1 MVNRHILAVFSEK
14 KLYIDKKQ
22 IYTSYLLKKAYLC
35 KSVNIWVNKLTM
47 YEKKLELSSLRRSRE
62 RDDVADVLHTS
73 DEEDKTLKTEPETS
87 VGA

>member
-1 MVNRHILAVFSEK
+1 
-14 KLYIDKKQ
+14 
-22 IYTSYLLKKAYLC
+22 
-35 KSVNIWVNKLTM
+35 M

-73 DEEDKTLKTEPETS
+73 YKEDEALKTETETS

>member
-1 MVNRHILAVFSEK
+1 MVNRHILAVFSGK
-14 KLYIDKKQ
+14 MPVYRQKKQ

-62 RDDVADVLHTS
+62 RDDVADVLHTG
-73 DEEDKTLKTEPETS
+73 DEEDETLET
-87 VGA
+87 